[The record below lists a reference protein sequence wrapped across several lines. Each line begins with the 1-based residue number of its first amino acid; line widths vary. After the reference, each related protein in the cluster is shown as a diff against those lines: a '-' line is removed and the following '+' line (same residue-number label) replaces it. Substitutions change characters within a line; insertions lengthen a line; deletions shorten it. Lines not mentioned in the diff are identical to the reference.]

1 MTRAVAEDYSSSS
14 CILLRLLSSASGRDL
29 APAGGV
35 VCDVAVSPVS
45 LSAVT
50 RCDFFSSVSSLPPCS
65 DSQQGPAS
73 SAANAA
79 AAAALP
85 PGSFND
91 GAPVE
96 PPRRPAHLRRVPAAG
111 LRRGFSER
119 TEGHREGRRRCYV
132 ACALIQKKERHHC
145 VSPARAVLERAR
157 RTDGYNLRTQPWLAH
172 ARASTP
178 KSTRRKESKQK
189 AEPEHTLVSLLQM
202 FRDLSRTDTQTRSRS
217 AVHVSTQARLNAQC
231 VTPEARC
238 LHAGVRAHKRAFIP
252 D

>member
-73 SAANAA
+73 YAANAA

-132 ACALIQKKERHHC
+132 ACALIQKKERDTTASHLREPCWSAHAARMDITC
-145 VSPARAVLERAR
+145 ALSRGSHTRARAHRNRRGERNPNRKPNRNTRSCRCCRCFGIFLEQTHRH
-157 RTDGYNLRTQPWLAH
+157 AH
-172 ARASTP
+172 AQRYTCP
-178 KSTRRKESKQK
+178 LRR
-189 AEPEHTLVSLLQM
+189 
-202 FRDLSRTDTQTRSRS
+202 D
-217 AVHVSTQARLNAQC
+217 
-231 VTPEARC
+231 
-238 LHAGVRAHKRAFIP
+238 
-252 D
+252 